1 MGEES
6 LKALLCGRRDSLVIT
21 MCCQPEAFSTGCW
34 QVMVNRSES
43 Y

>member
-6 LKALLCGRRDSLVIT
+6 LKALCGRKDSLVIT
-21 MCCQPEAFSTGCW
+21 MCCQPEAFSIGYG
-34 QVMVNRSES
+34 QIMVNRSES